1 MHSEPPRGPGPDPTT
16 WVLPVA
22 NDTTP
27 GSRVGT
33 WTRCVT
39 IDGSAEAVVDS
50 CGLVSAVESGPTID
64 WWVGAHDRWFFPS
77 REATVR
83 QSLVEDTPVVE
94 TLMHIPGGDARQ
106 RVYGIRRSSSEGGGE
121 ALVIEVENASS
132 MPIAM
137 AFAVRPFGISGPAPI
152 HTVSIEGNRIIA
164 DGTTVLVL
172 PRNPNRAA
180 AGIGSEGDLA
190 TFVVDGNAGDSTF
203 PPTTCPDGLA
213 QAVAIV
219 PVPHRA
225 TIRVV
230 VPLPGPD
237 GLLDDNASSFPS
249 ALPTSTQ
256 VVDGWHAQTR
266 GLAHITVPDSRMQSV
281 FDAACALLLAAPTER
296 LARGGATLRD
306 PDAPARWDHVAVVA
320 RALGEIGLAD
330 RAGELLARAAYECG
344 AEGRI
349 GSRSADYPG
358 LAWLV
363 VACGD
368 HLSRHPDRDLAIALA
383 DTTELIVAGLGG
395 GRRRLRRSQP
405 VLVAI
410 PGGVGAVARAA
421 AVVFTQAG
429 DMRGAADAARVAEAS
444 GTQAVAPPTGIAA
457 DAVTRAIW
465 ATDTVVSGSP
475 GDAWR
480 TLDTL
485 LDAVSST
492 AAWPARFPTDLDAP
506 PDGDNHS
513 VATAAGVLSLALALL
528 VHQDDDHL
536 RLLPAVPTNWFG
548 HPIEVQHVATLLGMV
563 SYVVRWHENR
573 PALLWEVTST
583 AATEAVGIEA
593 PTLDDTWHT
602 HERSGEALLGPVE
615 MLQPDK
621 PAGVV
626 VTGLQIG
633 RPGTSRGI

>member
-1 MHSEPPRGPGPDPTT
+1 MQSEPVVGSWLDPTA

-22 NDTTP
+22 HDTTP
-27 GSRVGT
+27 GSPLGG

-39 IDGSAEAVVDS
+39 IDGYAEAVVDG
-50 CGLVSAVESGPTID
+50 CGLVSAVEAGPTID

-83 QSLVEDTPVVE
+83 QSLVENTPVVE
-94 TLMHIPGGDARQ
+94 TVMHIPGGDARQ

-137 AFAVRPFGISGPAPI
+137 AFAVRPFGIVGSAPI
-152 HTVSIEGNRIIA
+152 RTVSIEGNRIIA
-164 DGTTVLVL
+164 DGNPVLVL
-172 PRNPNRAA
+172 ARNPNRAA
-180 AGIGSEGDLA
+180 AGIGSGGDLA
-190 TFVVDGNAGDSTF
+190 TFVVDGNAADSTF

-237 GLLDDNASSFPS
+237 GMVDEDAAAFPS

-266 GLAHITVPDSRMQSV
+266 GLAHITVPDSRLQSV
-281 FDAACALLLAAPTER
+281 FDVAGALLLAAPAER

-306 PDAPARWDHVAVVA
+306 PDAPARWDHVAVIA

-344 AEGRI
+344 AVGRI

-363 VACGD
+363 VAFGD
-368 HLSRHPDRDLAIALA
+368 HLSRHPDHDLAVALA
-383 DTTELIVAGLGG
+383 DTTQLIVAGLSGG
-395 GRRRLRRSQP
+395 RRLRRGQRDS
-405 VLVAI
+405 VGI
-410 PGGVGAVARAA
+410 PGGIRAIARAA
-421 AVVFTQAG
+421 GVVFSQAG
-429 DMRGAADAARVAEAS
+429 DLRGAADAALIAESNDFPSAE
-444 GTQAVAPPTGIAA
+444 PPTGIAV
-457 DAVTRAIW
+457 DAVTRVIW
-465 ATDTVVSGSP
+465 ARDTVISGSP

-492 AAWPARFPTDLDAP
+492 AAWPARFPTDLDEP
-506 PDGDNHS
+506 LDGDNHC
-513 VATAAGVLSLALALL
+513 VATVAGVVSLALALL
-528 VHQDDDHL
+528 VHEDDDHL
-536 RLLPAVPTNWFG
+536 RLLAAVPMSWFG
-548 HPIEVQHVATLLGMV
+548 HPIEVQHVTTLLGMV

-583 AATEAVGIEA
+583 AASEAVGIEA
-593 PTLDDTWHT
+593 PTLDGTWHT
-602 HERSGEALLGPVE
+602 HERSGEALLEPVE
-615 MLQPDK
+615 ILQSDK

-626 VTGLQIG
+626 IKGLQIG
-633 RPGTSRGI
+633 RPGTARGI